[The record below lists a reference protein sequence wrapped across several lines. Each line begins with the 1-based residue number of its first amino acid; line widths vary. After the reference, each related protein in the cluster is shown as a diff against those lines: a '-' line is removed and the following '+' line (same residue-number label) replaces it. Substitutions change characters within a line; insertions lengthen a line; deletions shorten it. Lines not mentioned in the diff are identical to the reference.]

1 MKNAPRKKPSS
12 SNATKSF
19 PDLRLPFLFM
29 KSPVLSR
36 ALKTAVIA
44 AQAAGALMRKNLGS
58 TKVINEATQ
67 HDIKLELDVRCQ
79 KLIEKTLQ
87 QTFPDIAIL
96 GEEGVLGDTSAEYRW
111 VVDPIDGTVNFTYGL
126 PHACVSIA
134 LQKRGETAKERKQ
147 SGYPDGYTTVIGVV
161 YDPFCDD
168 LWTAIK
174 GEQAKLNGKK
184 ISVSK
189 RTKLQ
194 ESIVAMGFAKYEST
208 LAKMLP
214 VFNKLVHKV
223 RKIRIMGAAALSMT
237 YVSNGR
243 MDAYKEYGVRLW
255 DIAAGGLIV
264 ECAGGEFWRRAV
276 DDQHGYEIVVSN
288 GKLRKLI
295 EAE

>member
-1 MKNAPRKKPSS
+1 MK
-12 SNATKSF
+12 
-19 PDLRLPFLFM
+19 
-29 KSPVLSR
+29 LSELKR
-36 ALKTAVIA
+36 ALATAVTA
-44 AQAAGALMRKNLGS
+44 ARAAGALMRKNLGS

-79 KLIEKTLQ
+79 KLIEKTLRKA
-87 QTFPDIAIL
+87 FPEIAIL
-96 GEEGVLGDTSAEYRW
+96 GEEGTLGDINSAYRW

-147 SGYPDGYTTVIGVV
+147 SGYPDGYTTIIGVV
-161 YDPFCDD
+161 FDPFTGD

-174 GEQAKLNGKK
+174 GQQTLLNGKK
-184 ISVSK
+184 ISVSQ
-189 RTKLQ
+189 RTKLK
-194 ESIVAMGFAKYEST
+194 ESIVAMGFAKYETT

-237 YVSNGR
+237 YVSSGR

-264 ECAGGEFWRRAV
+264 ECAGGEFWRQPT
-276 DDQHGYEIVVSN
+276 DNDHGYEIVVSN
-288 GKLRKLI
+288 GKLRKQI
-295 EAE
+295 EAD

>member
-1 MKNAPRKKPSS
+1 MK
-12 SNATKSF
+12 
-19 PDLRLPFLFM
+19 
-29 KSPVLSR
+29 LSELKR
-36 ALKTAVIA
+36 ALKTAITA

-87 QTFPDIAIL
+87 KAFPTIAIL

-147 SGYPDGYTTVIGVV
+147 SGYPDGYTTIIGVV

-174 GEQAKLNGKK
+174 GQQAQLNGKK

-295 EAE
+295 EAD